1 MANVA
6 QDEKD
11 RTETFRVRNNWI
23 WRAVRA
29 IVLGVKTPAPSR
41 ATASKT
47 ALLMAAYRGRITAAP
62 TDPLSCGVRD
72 PWASA
77 LAGDEGDALTR
88 EWDKSFP
95 HMQLWTAVRTAFID
109 ERVRRATRTM
119 KQVVM
124 LGAGLD
130 SRSARLRTDGVR
142 FFEVDRADSQADKLA
157 RIEKLAPE
165 LRYPRDAA
173 TYVSCDF
180 EKESFLDR
188 LTGAGFDAKAPA
200 MFVWEGVTPY
210 LTEGAVRATLR
221 TIAEGSHPDSAVVF
235 DHVRKK
241 IVAGDVRDPIDLEPR
256 AIVEGLGEPL
266 RFGVDDV
273 LPLLYEEGFRRVRV
287 ATFDEACLDS
297 TGTYARER
305 KFRFQG
311 LVVASRA
318 AAELP

>member
-1 MANVA
+1 M
-6 QDEKD
+6 
-11 RTETFRVRNNWI
+11 T
-23 WRAVRA
+23 
-29 IVLGVKTPAPSR
+29 
-41 ATASKT
+41 TASKT
-47 ALLMAAYRGRITAAP
+47 ALLMAAYRGRIAASK
-62 TDPLSCGVRD
+62 DPLSCGAFD
-72 PWASA
+72 PWAAA
-77 LAGDEGDALTR
+77 LAGDEGAALAR
-88 EWDKSFP
+88 DWDKSFP
-95 HMQLWTAVRTAFID
+95 HMELWTAVRTAFID
-109 ERVRRATRTM
+109 QRVRRATQTM

-130 SRSARLRTDGVR
+130 TRAARLSQQGVR
-142 FFEVDRADSQADKLA
+142 FFEVDRPDSQADKLA
-157 RIEKLAPE
+157 RVEKLSG
-165 LRYPRDAA
+165 YPREAA
-173 TYVSCDF
+173 TYVPCDF
-180 EKESFLDR
+180 EKESFVER
-188 LTGAGFDAKAPA
+188 LTSSGFDATSPA

-210 LTEGAVRATLR
+210 LSEAAVRVTLR
-221 TIAEGSHPDSAVVF
+221 AIAEETHPSSSLVF

-287 ATFDEACLDS
+287 STFDEACLDL
-297 TGTYARER
+297 TGTYARDR